1 MQEQSTKP
9 TRGKFLPK
17 QNPKKKR
24 VVTIAVIAVVLAAA
38 LILPKLLG
46 GKEEPLLDLTD
57 TTVLAYADLRS
68 TISATGTVE
77 SAETTTVYSTVAYP
91 VMAVH
96 VEVGDYVRAG
106 DLLAELDDHTIQ
118 NQITSQQISLDLS
131 AQSSGQQVQA
141 AQDNYNN
148 FKSGLDQ
155 GLNATLNSAKNQV
168 DTAYENYQKAQL
180 TYDRYVESLAEGENT
195 TLINAEAALRSA
207 RDTVDSAAEAYE
219 AAVDAAAEAEKAYL
233 EAEQTDKPTLDQK
246 RARLNA
252 LDSEITALQERL
264 DAITA
269 LEGKADSELTDAER
283 TELARKEAL
292 RTELQA
298 KQDEATPLRLDVLS
312 LETTYNQTKSAY
324 EQADAQVDS
333 ARSAMD
339 RAAEAYDTQLATY
352 RATNT
357 TVDNT
362 LADYQTNVRT
372 AWDNYQ
378 KALTSLAATEKTV
391 DEQLQTYQN
400 NLTAAQIG
408 ANKAAAEESLR
419 QLTETLD
426 DTRVTAPVEGT
437 VTAVYAKVGSS
448 GSGLLFVIE
457 DVDDLIVKTSVKGY
471 DVGTVQTGM
480 KVLIQS
486 DATGD
491 RELDGTLTSIAPTSN
506 KNAMGQTDTTGE
518 ALFAAEVAVTGKDT
532 GLRIGMEARLDY
544 IIAEETHVLAVPYDA
559 VYKDES
565 GQTCV
570 LIAEPAEEANYFTVR
585 SVPVSTGMD
594 DDLDMVVTGPEIREG
609 LRVIHDPD
617 RYLDLLGQTVL
628 AGTGLHS
635 DLISAMMG
643 G

>member
-24 VVTIAVIAVVLAAA
+24 VVTIAVVAVVLAAA

-219 AAVDAAAEAEKAYL
+219 AAVDAAAEALQTLKDTEIERN
-233 EAEQTDKPTLDQK
+233 EAQTELD
-246 RARLNA
+246 RLN
-252 LDSEITALQERL
+252 RL
-264 DAITA
+264 
-269 LEGKADSELTDAER
+269 SELR
-283 TELARKEAL
+283 
-292 RTELQA
+292 A
-298 KQDEATPLRLDVLS
+298 KDEATLTDGEAEEILQLENVLS
-312 LETTYNQTKSAY
+312 VADPATLPDRLVAANAKLAESEAAY
-324 EQADAQVDS
+324 QKADAAYSQTDS
-333 ARSAMD
+333 KAVSAKDALRRAR
-339 RAAEAYDTQLATY
+339 EAYDTQLATY

-491 RELDGTLTSIAPTSN
+491 RELDGTLTAIAPTSN

-544 IIAEETHVLAVPYDA
+544 IIAEEAHVLAVPYDA